1 MTTPAAPIRNGTI
14 FFMARPPLLFKEGT
28 AFGSAI
34 GKLFSVC
41 HIMPP
46 NFRKG
51 QHMSRGHIRPAV
63 PAILAGLSLALFS
76 LAEDSEQLLTVDHY
90 VLVKS
95 TVPVTAGQM
104 AQIYVRE
111 RVKAATALRNAN
123 LADRVVL
130 FVHGAGT
137 PAEVAFDVPHED

>member
-1 MTTPAAPIRNGTI
+1 
-14 FFMARPPLLFKEGT
+14 
-28 AFGSAI
+28 
-34 GKLFSVC
+34 
-41 HIMPP
+41 
-46 NFRKG
+46 
-51 QHMSRGHIRPAV
+51 MSRGHIRPAV